1 MIKKFVDF
9 FKANKGNPTKLD
21 VNYLSD
27 FIRDL
32 MNNLGDL
39 NGVYCKCIQKAVPSD
54 ISDMFEYRYT
64 IRFDLNN
71 INIEE
76 FENEFK
82 SIISHLSSEDLY
94 VLFDDTKIKT
104 VKQVD
109 KILPKDNPTN
119 ELHHL
124 RNRYQSLGYD
134 DLWSKAL
141 HSIDSE
147 IFWNVDHSITIVHKD
162 YIER

>member
-9 FKANKGNPTKLD
+9 FKANKDNPIKLD

-39 NGVYCKCIQKAVPSD
+39 NGVDCKRIQRSVPSD
-54 ISDMFEYRYT
+54 ISDRFEYRCT

-71 INIEE
+71 INIDE

-82 SIISHLSSEDLY
+82 NIISYLSSEDLY
-94 VLFDDTKIKT
+94 IIFDYTKIKT
-104 VKQVD
+104 SKQVD
-109 KILPKDNPTN
+109 KILP
-119 ELHHL
+119 
-124 RNRYQSLGYD
+124 RNKSMD
-134 DLWSKAL
+134 SAFADLQAYG
-141 HSIDSE
+141 
-147 IFWNVDHSITIVHKD
+147 IFWNVDHFITIVHKD

>member
-9 FKANKGNPTKLD
+9 FKANKDNPIKLD

-39 NGVYCKCIQKAVPSD
+39 NGIDCKRIQRAVPSD
-54 ISDMFEYRYT
+54 ISDRFEYRYT

-71 INIEE
+71 INIDE

-82 SIISHLSSEDLY
+82 SIISYLSSEDLY
-94 VLFDDTKIKT
+94 IIFDYTKIKT
-104 VKQVD
+104 NKQVD
-109 KILPKDNPTN
+109 KILP
-119 ELHHL
+119 
-124 RNRYQSLGYD
+124 RNKSM
-134 DLWSKAL
+134 
-141 HSIDSE
+141 DSE
-147 IFWNVDHSITIVHKD
+147 IFWNVGHFITIVHKD

>member
-9 FKANKGNPTKLD
+9 FKANKDNPIKLD

-39 NGVYCKCIQKAVPSD
+39 NGVDCKRIQKAVPNG
-54 ISDMFEYRYT
+54 ISDRFEYRYT
-64 IRFDLNN
+64 IRLDLNN
-71 INIEE
+71 INIDE

-82 SIISHLSSEDLY
+82 SIISYLSSEDLY
-94 VLFDDTKIKT
+94 IIFDYTKIKT
-104 VKQVD
+104 NKQVD
-109 KILPKDNPTN
+109 KILP
-119 ELHHL
+119 
-124 RNRYQSLGYD
+124 RNKSM
-134 DLWSKAL
+134 
-141 HSIDSE
+141 DSE
-147 IFWNVDHSITIVHKD
+147 IFWNVGHFITIVHKD

>member
-9 FKANKGNPTKLD
+9 FKANKDNPIKLD

-39 NGVYCKCIQKAVPSD
+39 NGVDCKRIQKAVPSS

-71 INIEE
+71 INIDE

-82 SIISHLSSEDLY
+82 NIISYLSSEDLY
-94 VLFDDTKIKT
+94 IIFDYTKIKT
-104 VKQVD
+104 SKQVD
-109 KILPKDNPTN
+109 KILP
-119 ELHHL
+119 
-124 RNRYQSLGYD
+124 RNKSM
-134 DLWSKAL
+134 
-141 HSIDSE
+141 DSE
-147 IFWNVDHSITIVHKD
+147 IFWNVGHFITIVHKD